1 MSLFPWN
8 SMYNLETETMAYP
21 YYSKSFCNMDIYIEM
36 KYCIREHFLCL
47 AIDAYCVVKTLI
59 CSIYR
64 NRSLDRGDPSRA
76 APRWLVRL
84 DELFLQ
90 SIRQRGRKV
99 AEHNWWLH
107 TSRGDNDRRRAQKK
121 STAAAMIF
129 LFYQSLLLR
138 VIYRGST
145 RYFAVELELTFMGHI
160 SGSTALRVVPFQLRS
175 QWGAEMRLILS
186 LTNAAINCA

>member
-1 MSLFPWN
+1 MTTKVHL
-8 SMYNLETETMAYP
+8 LCITE
-21 YYSKSFCNMDIYIEM
+21 FFHCLCFEFYI
-36 KYCIREHFLCL
+36 CIDTFKNKHIQLTYMLPVTWQQCL
-47 AIDAYCVVKTLI
+47 VW
-59 CSIYR
+59 CSQGAEWALR
-64 NRSLDRGDPSRA
+64 
-76 APRWLVRL
+76 
-84 DELFLQ
+84 

-107 TSRGDNDRRRAQKK
+107 TSRGDNDRRRAQK

-129 LFYQSLLLR
+129 LFYQSLLLG